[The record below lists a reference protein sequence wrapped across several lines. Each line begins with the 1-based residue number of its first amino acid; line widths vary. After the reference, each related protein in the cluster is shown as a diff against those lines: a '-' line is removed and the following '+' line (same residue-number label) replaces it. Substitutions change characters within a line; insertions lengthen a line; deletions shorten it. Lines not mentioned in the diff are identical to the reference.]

1 MAKSLKIEEEGNET
15 LAELNPKLQAVVEQL
30 EGQEEMTAESVIAG
44 VIEDGPMGA
53 IGRKIIKYE
62 AKELAIQDAIMVI
75 RDCPLSVEETLQ

>member
-1 MAKSLKIEEEGNET
+1 
-15 LAELNPKLQAVVEQL
+15 
-30 EGQEEMTAESVIAG
+30 MTAESVIAG